1 MSKVS
6 VSKSLMVIR
15 AIEKYGAFSKKK
27 RSLKKRFRHKL
38 HLGPS
43 DEEEKQA
50 EDKKRNEKIE
60 REAKRKERESKE
72 TPSFDDGDDH
82 DVDGKQNRKGPVD
95 RHHAD
100 ADEEDDAG
108 KNGET
113 GDVKADMHDGMKK
126 EDMTDQERAE
136 RAVALIRSAFSKGLK
151 GEKKEI
157 LQDASGA
164 GGNDKQSGHA
174 KEKQNRVEE
183 EQDDDGKP

>member
-1 MSKVS
+1 
-6 VSKSLMVIR
+6 MVIR

-27 RSLKKRFRHKL
+27 KSLKKRFRHKL

-50 EDKKRNEKIE
+50 EDRKRNEKIE

-100 ADEEDDAG
+100 TDEEDDSG
-108 KNGET
+108 KNCKT

-164 GGNDKQSGHA
+164 GNYRQSEDTEETQNRA
-174 KEKQNRVEE
+174 KEERDN
-183 EQDDDGKP
+183 DGKS